1 MKKILCLVAALLI
14 FQTTA
19 FAAQPDILLYHNI
32 SESYHKSQADMNI
45 SAGDFEKHIVSLI
58 ENGYNII
65 NFNTYIDHINGLCD
79 LPEKSV
85 IITFDD
91 GYLSN
96 YTVAYPILRKY
107 GVSGTVFVVTS
118 RVGSFD
124 TQYPHFTWK
133 QAKEMVDSGTM
144 SIYSHTVSHTNMLER
159 SANEIAYEVRKS
171 KYIIEKNLGTKCN
184 ILAAPHGLFS
194 KTATVVIGESGYDVL
209 CRVGDI
215 CIDENTD
222 SVISLRRYT
231 VHGDMSAEDVI
242 SMITQGG

>member
-1 MKKILCLVAALLI
+1 MKKFLCLAAALIVL
-14 FQTTA
+14 QTA
-19 FAAQPDILLYHNI
+19 VCAAQPDVLLYHNI

-45 SAGDFEKHIVSLI
+45 TAEDFENHIASLI

-65 NFNTYIDHINGLCD
+65 SFNTYIDHINGLCD

-96 YTVAYPILRKY
+96 YTVAFPILRKY
-107 GVSGTVFVVTS
+107 GAYGTVFVVTS
-118 RVGSFD
+118 RVGSYD

-133 QAKEMVDSGTM
+133 QAKEMVDSGIM

-171 KYIIEKNLGTKCN
+171 KYIIEKNLGVKCN
-184 ILAAPHGLFS
+184 VLAAPHGLFS
-194 KTATVVIGESGYDVL
+194 KTATFVIGESGYDVL

-231 VHGDMSAEDVI
+231 VHGDMSAADVI
-242 SMITQGG
+242 SMINQGG

>member
-1 MKKILCLVAALLI
+1 MKKFFILITALLLL
-14 FQTTA
+14 QTA
-19 FAAQPDILLYHNI
+19 VFADEPKVLLYHNI
-32 SESYHKSQADMNI
+32 SENYHSSQTDMNI
-45 SAGDFEKHIVSLI
+45 SAGEFEKHIISLI

-65 NFNTYIDHINGLCD
+65 SFDTYLDHLNGLCE

-96 YTVAYPILRKY
+96 YTEAFPILRKY
-107 GVSGTVFVVTS
+107 GVCGTVFVVTS

-144 SIYSHTVSHTNMLER
+144 SIYSHTVSHPDMLKL

-171 KYIIEKNLGTKCN
+171 KYIIEKNLARKCN

-194 KTATVVIGESGYDVL
+194 KTATFVIGESGYDVL

-242 SMITQGG
+242 SMINQGG

>member
-1 MKKILCLVAALLI
+1 MRKFLCLIVALVVL
-14 FQTTA
+14 QTTV

-32 SESYHKSQADMNI
+32 SESYHKSQTDMNI
-45 SAGDFEKHIVSLI
+45 TAATFESHIVSLLRS
-58 ENGYNII
+58 GYRII
-65 NFNTYIDHINGLCD
+65 SFNTYIDYLNGLCK

-96 YTVAYPILRKY
+96 YTTAFPILRKY
-107 GVSGTVFVVTS
+107 GVTGTIFVVTS

-133 QAKEMVDSGTM
+133 QAKEMVDSGVI
-144 SIYSHTVSHTNMLER
+144 SIYSHTVSHPNLRTLT
-159 SANEIAYEVRKS
+159 ADEIAYEIRKS
-171 KYIIEKNLGTKCN
+171 KYIIEKNLGVNCN
-184 ILAAPHGLFS
+184 VIAAPHGLFS
-194 KTATVVIGESGYDVL
+194 KEATHIIADGGYDIL

-222 SVISLRRYT
+222 SITSLKRYT
-231 VHGDMSAEDVI
+231 VHGDMSAEDII

>member
-1 MKKILCLVAALLI
+1 MKRIFVLIAALLLL
-14 FQTTA
+14 QTA
-19 FAAQPDILLYHNI
+19 VFADEPKVLLYHNI
-32 SESYHKSQADMNI
+32 SENYHSSQADMNI

-65 NFNTYIDHINGLCD
+65 SFDTYKDHINGLCE
-79 LPEKSV
+79 LPENSV

-96 YTVAYPILRKY
+96 YTEAFPILSKY
-107 GVSGTVFVVTS
+107 GVCGTVFVVTS
-118 RVGSFD
+118 MVGARD
-124 TQYPHFTWK
+124 VQYSHFTWK

-144 SIYSHTVSHTNMLER
+144 SIYSHTVSHPDMLKL

-171 KYIIEKNLGTKCN
+171 KYIIEKNLGVECK
-184 ILAAPHGLFS
+184 IIAAPYGRFS
-194 KTATVVIGESGYDVL
+194 KTATHVIGESGYDVL

-215 CIDENTD
+215 CIEENTD

-231 VHGDMSAEDVI
+231 VHGNMSAEDVF
-242 SMITQGG
+242 SMINQGG

>member
-1 MKKILCLVAALLI
+1 MKKLFLLI
-14 FQTTA
+14 AMLLLLQTTA
-19 FAAQPDILLYHNI
+19 YAEQPKILLYHNI
-32 SESYHKSQADMNI
+32 SETYHTSQADMNI
-45 SAGDFEKHIVSLI
+45 SADAFENHIALLI

-65 NFNTYIDHINGLCD
+65 SFDTYLNHLNGLCE
-79 LPEKSV
+79 LPENSV

-96 YTVAYPILRKY
+96 YTTAFPILKKY
-107 GVSGTVFVVTS
+107 GAYGTVFVVTS
-118 RVGSFD
+118 RVGSYD

-159 SANEIAYEVRKS
+159 SADEIAYEVRKS

-194 KTATVVIGESGYDVL
+194 KTATFVIGDSGYDVL

-231 VHGDMSAEDVI
+231 VHGDMSAADVI
-242 SMITQGG
+242 SMISQGG

>member
-1 MKKILCLVAALLI
+1 MKKFLCLIAAFVAL
-14 FQTTA
+14 QTA
-19 FAAQPDILLYHNI
+19 VYAAQPDILLYHNI

-65 NFNTYIDHINGLCD
+65 SFDTYIDYLNGLCD
-79 LPEKSV
+79 LPEKSL

-96 YTVAYPILRKY
+96 YTEAFPILRKY
-107 GVSGTVFVVTS
+107 GVYGTVFVVTS

-133 QAKEMVDSGTM
+133 QAKEMVDSGVM
-144 SIYSHTVSHTNMLER
+144 SIYSHTVSHPNMLEL
-159 SANEIAYEVRKS
+159 SADEIAYEIRKS
-171 KYIIEKNLGTKCN
+171 KYIIEKNLGIKCN

-194 KTATVVIGESGYDVL
+194 KEATAIIANGGYDVL

-215 CIDENTD
+215 CISENTD
-222 SVISLRRYT
+222 SIVSLKRYT
-231 VHGDMSAEDVI
+231 VHGNMSAEDVI